1 MEKNIVFTS
10 EKLADNYANS
20 RIRWEQFYES
30 ERRIIEGLEIANTE
44 SVLDIGCAC
53 GGLGLALQE
62 KFGVTNY
69 TSIEINK
76 LAAHKAQSLNPSAVV
91 LCGDFLELSES
102 VIFGKAYDLV
112 FSLSCF
118 DWNIQFD
125 EMLLSAWNHVG
136 EGGRLVAT
144 FRIVVTVGCT
154 DMKKSYQYINF
165 DGNLSGEKAAYVV
178 LNAKELFGKLLSL
191 SPSSISA
198 FGYFGAPS
206 RTAITPFTDICFTA
220 ISVTKKQGRD
230 NANSRLDLQLPNE
243 ILLQLVS

>member
-1 MEKNIVFTS
+1 MEKNIVYKS

-20 RIRWEQFYES
+20 RTRWEQFYES

-69 TSIEINK
+69 TGIETNE

-102 VIFGKAYDLV
+102 VIFGKAFDLV

-144 FRIVVTVGCT
+144 FR
-154 DMKKSYQYINF
+154 
-165 DGNLSGEKAAYVV
+165 
-178 LNAKELFGKLLSL
+178 
-191 SPSSISA
+191 
-198 FGYFGAPS
+198 
-206 RTAITPFTDICFTA
+206 TAITPYTDICFTA
-220 ISVTKKQGRD
+220 ISVTKKQGSD
-230 NANSRLDLQLPNE
+230 NANPCLDFQLPNE